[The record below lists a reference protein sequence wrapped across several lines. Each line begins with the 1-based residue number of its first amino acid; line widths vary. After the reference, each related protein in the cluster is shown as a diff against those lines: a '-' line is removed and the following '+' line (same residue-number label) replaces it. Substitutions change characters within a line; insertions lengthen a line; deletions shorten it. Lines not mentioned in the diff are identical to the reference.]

1 MGVFVAI
8 CRVVV
13 FYHTRTGTDDGSAL
27 ASGPVRSGPVASG
40 PAVPFSGSRLY
51 FFKLP
56 AQGRAIDVQHPGGP
70 FLLLPESR
78 VMFLAG
84 GNWRPSA
91 PGVARGRSQA
101 DLEVPLHQRE
111 DRMGILTGRASD
123 CMKVAVA
130 AAGRGTW
137 KRSGCGGARNRAA
150 PPPGD
155 RAPARRH
162 RPPGAPPPTRRG
174 SRTRAPGGA
183 AVREPPAR
191 GHCPDPAGGLQTLH
205 RSARRS
211 MTPWSGASL
220 SPVLSRRV
228 PSMPSFSPS
237 RLGSSSRQ
245 PRRTSRKAALFPSPR

>member
-1 MGVFVAI
+1 MG
-8 CRVVV
+8 
-13 FYHTRTGTDDGSAL
+13 
-27 ASGPVRSGPVASG
+27 PPWPQVRSGLVRSP
-40 PAVPFSGSRLY
+40 PALRFPS
-51 FFKLP
+51 P
-56 AQGRAIDVQHPGGP
+56 AAGCTSSN
-70 FLLLPESR
+70 FLRRGVRSMSSTRTALSCLPEAASCS
-78 VMFLAG
+78 
-84 GNWRPSA
+84 WRAEIGALPPPVWQEA
-91 PGVARGRSQA
+91 EAKRTWA
-101 DLEVPLHQRE
+101 VPLHQRE
-111 DRMGILTGRASD
+111 DRIGILTGRASD

-211 MTPWSGASL
+211 MTPWSGGAL
-220 SPVLSRRV
+220 PAVLSRRV
-228 PSMPSFSPS
+228 PSMPSFTPS
-237 RLGSSSRQ
+237 RCGSCSRQ